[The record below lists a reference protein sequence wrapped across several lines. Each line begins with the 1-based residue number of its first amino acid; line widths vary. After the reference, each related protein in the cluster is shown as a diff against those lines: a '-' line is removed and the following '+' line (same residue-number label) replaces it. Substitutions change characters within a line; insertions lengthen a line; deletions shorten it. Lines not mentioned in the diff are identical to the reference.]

1 MAFNSSKYWEERYK
15 NGGNSGQGSY
25 NALAKFKASVI
36 NEFIQT
42 NNIKSII
49 DYGVGD
55 GNQLALIN
63 TSAIIYY
70 GIDISETIIQM
81 CKDKFKNN
89 VTKQFFL
96 VNEFDI
102 NTKAELV
109 LSCDVLYHLIEESVY
124 YNYIYELFNRSSK
137 YVIIYA
143 KDANLNHTAHVKF
156 RKFTDYIKTSLKEF
170 RLINH
175 IPNKFPQNSIG
186 HNNSTTSPSDFYM
199 YEKI

>member
-1 MAFNSSKYWEERYK
+1 MAFNSSKYWEDRYK

-36 NEFIQT
+36 NDFIE
-42 NNIKSII
+42 NNKIQSLL

-63 TSAIIYY
+63 TSRLMYY
-70 GIDISETIIQM
+70 GIDISQTVIQK
-81 CKDKFKNN
+81 CKDLYKNDLN
-89 VTKQFFL
+89 KKFL
-96 VNEFDI
+96 VTSEFDKNI
-102 NTKAELV
+102 QVELV

-124 YNYIYELFNRSSK
+124 LNYIKSLFDSSSK

-143 KDANLNHTAHVKF
+143 RDENLNHATHVKF
-156 RKFTDYIKTSLKEF
+156 RKFTDYISQSFKEF
-170 RLINH
+170 KLIKH
-175 IPNKFPQNSIG
+175 IPNKFPQNPIG
-186 HNNSTTSPSDFYM
+186 HDNHITSPSDFYI